1 MITLTVNGQTHEID
15 AEPDTPLLWVLRDF
29 LGHNG
34 AKYGCGIACCGACAV
49 HVDGNSIRS
58 CIVPA
63 SAAEGSDIRTIEDLD
78 NHPVQQAW
86 IEHQVPQCGYC
97 QSGMIMAA
105 KGLLDRNPE
114 PSDADIDAAIT
125 WGLTSAMFGEI
136 LIDSGAT
143 RQKNFN
149 EYELVR
155 ISHIPTIETVI
166 LPPADTPGSG
176 GECGAPPAV

>member
-1 MITLTVNGQTHEID
+1 MITLTVNGQTHRID

-29 LGHNG
+29 LRLNG
-34 AKYGCGIACCGACAV
+34 TRYGCGIAYCGACTV
-49 HVDGNSIRS
+49 EVDGNAVRA

-78 NHPVQQAW
+78 DHPVQQAW

-114 PSDADIDAAIT
+114 PSDADIDIAITNVCRCGTYTRIRAAIHT
-125 WGLTSAMFGEI
+125 AAAKMREGRA
-136 LIDSGAT
+136 
-143 RQKNFN
+143 
-149 EYELVR
+149 
-155 ISHIPTIETVI
+155 
-166 LPPADTPGSG
+166 
-176 GECGAPPAV
+176 

>member
-1 MITLTVNGQTHEID
+1 MITLTVNGQTHRID

-29 LGHNG
+29 LRLNG
-34 AKYGCGIACCGACAV
+34 TKYGCGIAYCGACTV
-49 HVDGNSIRS
+49 EVDGNVVRA

-78 NHPVQQAW
+78 DHPVQRAW

-114 PSDADIDAAIT
+114 PSDADIDVAITNVCRCGTYTRIRAAIHT
-125 WGLTSAMFGEI
+125 AAAKMREGRA
-136 LIDSGAT
+136 
-143 RQKNFN
+143 
-149 EYELVR
+149 
-155 ISHIPTIETVI
+155 
-166 LPPADTPGSG
+166 
-176 GECGAPPAV
+176 

>member
-1 MITLTVNGQTHEID
+1 MITLTVNGQTHRID

-29 LGHNG
+29 LGLNG
-34 AKYGCGIACCGACAV
+34 TKYGCGIAYCGACTV
-49 HVDGNSIRS
+49 EVDGNAVRA

-78 NHPVQQAW
+78 DHPIQQAW

-114 PSDADIDAAIT
+114 PTDADIDVAVTNVCRCGTYTRIRAAIHT
-125 WGLTSAMFGEI
+125 AAAKMREG
-136 LIDSGAT
+136 
-143 RQKNFN
+143 
-149 EYELVR
+149 
-155 ISHIPTIETVI
+155 
-166 LPPADTPGSG
+166 
-176 GECGAPPAV
+176 

>member
-1 MITLTVNGQTHEID
+1 MITLTVNGQTHRID

-29 LGHNG
+29 LRLNG
-34 AKYGCGIACCGACAV
+34 TKYGCGIAYCGACTV
-49 HVDGNSIRS
+49 EVDGNVVRA

-114 PSDADIDAAIT
+114 PSDADIDVAITNVCRCGTYTRIRAAIHT
-125 WGLTSAMFGEI
+125 AAAKMREGRA
-136 LIDSGAT
+136 
-143 RQKNFN
+143 
-149 EYELVR
+149 
-155 ISHIPTIETVI
+155 
-166 LPPADTPGSG
+166 
-176 GECGAPPAV
+176 

>member
-1 MITLTVNGQTHEID
+1 MITLTVNGQAHRID

-29 LGHNG
+29 LRLNG
-34 AKYGCGIACCGACAV
+34 TKYGCGIAYCGACTV
-49 HVDGNSIRS
+49 EVDGNAVRA

-78 NHPVQQAW
+78 DHPVQQAW

-114 PSDADIDAAIT
+114 PSDADIDVAMTNVCRCGTYTRVRTAIHTAAAKMRE
-125 WGLTSAMFGEI
+125 G
-136 LIDSGAT
+136 
-143 RQKNFN
+143 
-149 EYELVR
+149 
-155 ISHIPTIETVI
+155 
-166 LPPADTPGSG
+166 
-176 GECGAPPAV
+176 

>member
-1 MITLTVNGQTHEID
+1 MITLTVNGQTHRID

-29 LGHNG
+29 LRLNG
-34 AKYGCGIACCGACAV
+34 TKYGCGIAYCGACTV
-49 HVDGNSIRS
+49 EVDGNAVRA

-78 NHPVQQAW
+78 DHPVQQAW

-114 PSDADIDAAIT
+114 PTDADIDVAVTNVCRCGTYTRIRAAIHT
-125 WGLTSAMFGEI
+125 AAAKMREG
-136 LIDSGAT
+136 
-143 RQKNFN
+143 
-149 EYELVR
+149 
-155 ISHIPTIETVI
+155 
-166 LPPADTPGSG
+166 
-176 GECGAPPAV
+176 

>member
-1 MITLTVNGQTHEID
+1 MITLTVNGQTHRID

-29 LGHNG
+29 LRLNG
-34 AKYGCGIACCGACAV
+34 TKYGCGIAYCGACTVA
-49 HVDGNSIRS
+49 VDGNAIRS

-78 NHPVQQAW
+78 DHPIQQAW

-114 PSDADIDAAIT
+114 PTDADIDVAVTNVCRCGTYTRIRAAIHT
-125 WGLTSAMFGEI
+125 AAAKMREG
-136 LIDSGAT
+136 
-143 RQKNFN
+143 
-149 EYELVR
+149 
-155 ISHIPTIETVI
+155 
-166 LPPADTPGSG
+166 
-176 GECGAPPAV
+176 

>member
-1 MITLTVNGQTHEID
+1 MITLTVNGQTHQID

-29 LGHNG
+29 LRLNG
-34 AKYGCGIACCGACAV
+34 TKYGCGIAYCGACTV
-49 HVDGNSIRS
+49 EVDGNAVRS

-78 NHPVQQAW
+78 DHPVQQAW

-114 PSDADIDAAIT
+114 PSDADIDVAMTNVCRCGTYTRIRAAIHT
-125 WGLTSAMFGEI
+125 AAAKMREGRA
-136 LIDSGAT
+136 
-143 RQKNFN
+143 
-149 EYELVR
+149 
-155 ISHIPTIETVI
+155 
-166 LPPADTPGSG
+166 
-176 GECGAPPAV
+176 

>member
-1 MITLTVNGQTHEID
+1 MVTLTVNGQTHQVD

-29 LGHNG
+29 LRLNG
-34 AKYGCGIACCGACAV
+34 TKYGCGIAYCGACTV
-49 HVDGNSIRS
+49 EVDGNAVRA

-78 NHPVQQAW
+78 DHPVQQAW

-114 PSDADIDAAIT
+114 PSDADIDVAMTNVCRCGTYTRIRAAIHT
-125 WGLTSAMFGEI
+125 AAAKMREG
-136 LIDSGAT
+136 
-143 RQKNFN
+143 
-149 EYELVR
+149 
-155 ISHIPTIETVI
+155 
-166 LPPADTPGSG
+166 
-176 GECGAPPAV
+176 

>member
-1 MITLTVNGQTHEID
+1 MITLTVNGQTHRID

-29 LGHNG
+29 LRLNG
-34 AKYGCGIACCGACAV
+34 TKYGCGIAYCGACTV
-49 HVDGNSIRS
+49 EVDGNAVRA

-63 SAAEGSDIRTIEDLD
+63 IAAEGSDIRTIEDLD
-78 NHPVQQAW
+78 DHPVQQAW

-125 WGLTSAMFGEI
+125 NVCRCGTY
-136 LIDSGAT
+136 T
-143 RQKNFN
+143 RIRAAIHTAAAKMR
-149 EYELVR
+149 EGR
-155 ISHIPTIETVI
+155 
-166 LPPADTPGSG
+166 A
-176 GECGAPPAV
+176 

>member
-1 MITLTVNGQTHEID
+1 MITLTVNGQTHRID

-29 LGHNG
+29 LRLNG
-34 AKYGCGIACCGACAV
+34 TKYGCGIAYCGACTV
-49 HVDGNSIRS
+49 EVDGNVVRA

-78 NHPVQQAW
+78 DHPVQQAW

-114 PSDADIDAAIT
+114 PSDADIDVAMTNVCRCGTYTRVRAAIHT
-125 WGLTSAMFGEI
+125 AAAKMREG
-136 LIDSGAT
+136 
-143 RQKNFN
+143 
-149 EYELVR
+149 
-155 ISHIPTIETVI
+155 
-166 LPPADTPGSG
+166 
-176 GECGAPPAV
+176 

>member
-1 MITLTVNGQTHEID
+1 MITLTVNGQTHRID

-29 LGHNG
+29 LRLNG
-34 AKYGCGIACCGACAV
+34 TKYGCGIAYCGACTVA
-49 HVDGNSIRS
+49 VDGNAIRS

-114 PSDADIDAAIT
+114 PTDADIDVAVTNVCRCGTYTRIRAAIHT
-125 WGLTSAMFGEI
+125 AAAKMREG
-136 LIDSGAT
+136 
-143 RQKNFN
+143 
-149 EYELVR
+149 
-155 ISHIPTIETVI
+155 
-166 LPPADTPGSG
+166 
-176 GECGAPPAV
+176 